1 MKPIRLLLIDDHA
14 IVRQGLKMYL
24 ELTDDFEVVGE
35 GETGEDAVRLAAE
48 LRPDIILLDLAM
60 PGMNGIEAARSIL
73 QADPEARIMILTS
86 FSDND
91 EVFAAVRAGAKGYLL
106 KDVPPE
112 QLAQSLREVYQG
124 KVQLHPEIAQKLME
138 GIKDPEESK
147 GDQDPR
153 IEALTARELDVL
165 LQIGRGRSNREIAAE
180 LSISHKTV
188 KTHVSNLLGKLQLND
203 RTQAAIF
210 AIKQGLILDED

>member
-14 IVRQGLKMYL
+14 IVRQGLKLFL
-24 ELTDDFEVVGE
+24 ELTEDFEIVGE
-35 GETGEDAVRLAAE
+35 GETGEDAVRRAAE

-86 FSDND
+86 FSDSD
-91 EVFAAVRAGAKGYLL
+91 DVFAAVRAGAKGYLL

-124 KVQLHPEIAQKLME
+124 KVQLHPEIAKKLME
-138 GIKDPEESK
+138 GIKEPAESK
-147 GDQDPR
+147 SDRDPL
-153 IEALTARELDVL
+153 IEDLTKRELDVL
-165 LQIGRGRSNREIAAE
+165 LQIGRGLSNREIAAE

-210 AIKQGLILDED
+210 AIKQGLIPDED

>member
-14 IVRQGLKMYL
+14 IVRQGLKMFL
-24 ELTDDFEVVGE
+24 ELTDDFEIVGE

-91 EVFAAVRAGAKGYLL
+91 DVFAAIRAGAKGYLL

-112 QLAQSLREVYQG
+112 ELAQSLREVYQG
-124 KVQLHPEIAQKLME
+124 NVQLHPEIAQKLME
-138 GIKDPEESK
+138 GIKEPAESK
-147 GDQDPR
+147 GDRDPR
-153 IEALTARELDVL
+153 IEALTPRELDVL
-165 LQIGRGRSNREIAAE
+165 LQIGRGLSNREIAAE

-210 AIKQGLILDED
+210 AIKQGLIPDED